1 MFENLGP
8 AELLVIFLVI
18 LIFFGPKKIPELAAS
33 LGKGLRKFN
42 DAKEGFETH
51 VKTAMKEPM
60 DALNEAKA
68 GFEAKLLDASQPL
81 RETLMPPATTQMS
94 AAATLPESP
103 FVDPNIPGVPSAGVA
118 PSTNEIPL
126 FTPPAES
133 LARGAEISEPP
144 EPVPTTLV
152 PPREA

>member
-60 DALNEAKA
+60 DAINEAKA
-68 GFEAKLLDASQPL
+68 GFEAKLLDASKPL
-81 RETLMPPATTQMS
+81 RESLIPAPATMS
-94 AAATLPESP
+94 TPAVLPSSP
-103 FVDPNIPGVPSAGVA
+103 IVDPNIPMTPIAAIAQPEVA
-118 PSTNEIPL
+118 QPSTEIPL
-126 FTPPAES
+126 FTPPVES
-133 LARGAEISEPP
+133 LPRGSSLDEPIM
-144 EPVPTTLV
+144 PV
-152 PPREA
+152 REA